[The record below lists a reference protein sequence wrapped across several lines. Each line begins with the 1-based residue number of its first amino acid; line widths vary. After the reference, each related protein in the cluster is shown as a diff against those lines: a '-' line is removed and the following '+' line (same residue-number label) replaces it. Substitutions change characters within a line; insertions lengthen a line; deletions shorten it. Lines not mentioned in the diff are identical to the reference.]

1 MAVSPIRVETEEAA
15 FSAATAEV
23 HRDPLE
29 NQARRR
35 TRRRSG
41 PRGRRRRVQLG
52 YERLPRP
59 AV

>member
-41 PRGRRRRVQLG
+41 PRGRRRRV
-52 YERLPRP
+52 
-59 AV
+59 